1 MLDTLD
7 LEKEEITQLVPPGPH
22 EDEKIKD
29 EVIKITDPEE
39 FLENFF
45 GSDEYEEAYKRYY
58 EGKNPI
64 DVTEEEKRESF
75 ARSDNARM
83 ALIDFSKNNR
93 IILKYD
99 PNMYSK
105 EFNNDFQEYVHSIK
119 DVRKNARYIDSDDI
133 YKWDT
138 NRRYCH
144 LECASTLVRD
154 GIVKHQNL
162 AEGLIQLLTIEMGLE
177 TFGSAEE
184 STHEK
189 IKRSIVGRNY

>member
-75 ARSDNARM
+75 DRSDNARM

-93 IILKYD
+93 TILKYD

-154 GIVKHQNL
+154 GIVNCQNL
-162 AEGLIQLLTIEMGLE
+162 AEGLVQLLTIEMGLE
-177 TFGSAEE
+177 TFGEAGTPPYKRIE
-184 STHEK
+184 SLY
-189 IKRSIVGRNY
+189 RW

>member
-1 MLDTLD
+1 
-7 LEKEEITQLVPPGPH
+7 LVPPGPH

-75 ARSDNARM
+75 DRSDNARM

-154 GIVKHQNL
+154 GIVNCQNL
-162 AEGLIQLLTIEMGLE
+162 AEGLVQLLTIEMGLE
-177 TFGSAEE
+177 TFGEAGTPPYKRIE
-184 STHEK
+184 SLY
-189 IKRSIVGRNY
+189 RW

>member
-1 MLDTLD
+1 MLNTLD

-75 ARSDNARM
+75 DRSDNARM
-83 ALIDFSKNNR
+83 ALVDFSKNNR

-99 PNMYSK
+99 RDMYSK
-105 EFNNDFQEYVHSIK
+105 EFNNAFQEYVHSIR
-119 DVRKNARYIDSDDI
+119 DVRKNSRYIDSDDI

-177 TFGSAEE
+177 TFGEAGTPPYKRIE
-184 STHEK
+184 SLY
-189 IKRSIVGRNY
+189 RW